1 MQYLIGAVVGGVI
14 LFLFT
19 AKRRVDRLNRMCLLN
34 FASWH
39 TAYLASVMPEKK
51 GMARAFL
58 LQTLHLAERMGVFGA
73 AEIKNI
79 ERGLRLENPV
89 QVVDEW
95 LGTALLD
102 VVAVCGRNE
111 LERVNAQLAGTM
123 MLVCLK
129 GINPQGDLKR
139 FLQSR

>member
-1 MQYLIGAVVGGVI
+1 MEYLIGAVVGGVI

-19 AKRRVDRLNRMCLLN
+19 AKRKVDRLNQMCLLN
-34 FASWH
+34 FTSWH
-39 TAYLASVMPEKK
+39 TAYSASVMPERK

-58 LQTLHLAERMGVFGA
+58 LQTLHLAERVGVFST
-73 AEIKNI
+73 AEIQNL

-89 QVVDEW
+89 HVVDEW
-95 LGTALLD
+95 LGTVLLD
-102 VVAVCGRNE
+102 VVAVCGKNE
-111 LERVNAQLAGTM
+111 LERINAQLAGTM

-129 GINPQGDLKR
+129 GVNPQGDLKR